1 MKDLLTVQAQA
12 HRAHNAGIFILI
24 SRTSF
29 KMQLGTSLA
38 WRALTRAG
46 FTLSLIGVGIFG
58 AMKKGMVYS

>member
-38 WRALTRAG
+38 WRAG